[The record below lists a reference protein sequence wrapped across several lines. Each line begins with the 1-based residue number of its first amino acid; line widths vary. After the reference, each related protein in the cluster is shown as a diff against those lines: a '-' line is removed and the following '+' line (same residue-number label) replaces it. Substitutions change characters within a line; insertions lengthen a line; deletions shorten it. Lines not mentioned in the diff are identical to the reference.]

1 MKSKSGLRDFL
12 LEIGCEELP
21 ADYMPGA
28 LDWNYPQGMGL
39 SVAASFVLDQN
50 KIAWKELRTF
60 GTPRRLVLLVS
71 GIEPQVH
78 EAIEGPPLSVA
89 FDAEGKPTRAAEAF
103 AQKCGVKVSQ
113 LIKKETNRG
122 PRLVSERSIP
132 VKQVL
137 AAAIPQILQKIAF
150 QKTMRWDS
158 SGARFARPVRWQ
170 LSLYGPGS
178 ATTFVGRPAAK
189 KPVRVTG
196 VSGYFSA
203 LKRSGIELE
212 QGQPLRRD
220 SDGTA
225 APIPFQCAKKEGL
238 RRKLEAAALKLGGR
252 LPDQTTEEFDG
263 LLNTVTFLS
272 EEPVV
277 GVGSFRPEYLDLPA
291 EVIETAMAKHLKLF
305 SVRAKNGGRLL
316 PKFLA
321 VLEGKPGKPAR
332 VMANMDRIIEARFTD
347 ARFFYEEDTK
357 ARLEGRAT
365 PLSMLT
371 FHEKLGSVSDRIP
384 RLERLM
390 RRITDQVKVEDPVR
404 ASIETAADLAKTDLV
419 TQMVR
424 EYPSLQGVIGS
435 HYARL
440 GGESDGVV
448 AALREQY
455 QPRAAGDPVPATALG
470 AVLSLADRLDALIG
484 YFGVGLKPT
493 GSADPYGLR
502 RLALGVVRILMEPPE
517 GVSFVGLS
525 IDTLVEGGIQ
535 SWGSRIKLDPAKL
548 KEELVSFLRERF
560 ETLSFVNRQR
570 DRSLIAAVLA
580 ADGKDFAGAHERLE
594 LLQSFWSQKQ
604 GPKRQMLERAA
615 KVAERT
621 GRIVE
626 SVRGTKLPPRADP
639 SVFREA
645 VEKELLEKWN
655 QIAPQVKSS
664 LDRRQFEQALRLYGD
679 LHPLVHRFFQ
689 EVFVMDEDLPLRHNR
704 LALMREIFQGLAA
717 GFADLSKLSL

>member
-1 MKSKSGLRDFL
+1 MANDFL

-21 ADYMPGA
+21 ADYMPGI
-28 LDWNYPQGMGL
+28 LDWDYPNSRGL
-39 SVAASFVLDQN
+39 STAAASVFSESG
-50 KIAWKELRTF
+50 IIWKELKTF

-78 EAIEGPPLSVA
+78 ESIEGPPLSVA
-89 FDAEGKPTRAAEAF
+89 FDAEGRPTRAAEAF
-103 AQKCGVKVSQ
+103 AQKCGAKVSQ

-137 AAAIPQILQKIAF
+137 AAAVPQIIQKIVF
-150 QKTMRWDS
+150 PKTMRWDA

-170 LSLYGPGS
+170 LSLYGAGS
-178 ATTFVGRPAAK
+178 AATFVGRPDARRS
-189 KPVRVTG
+189 VRFTG

-220 SDGTA
+220 PDGTA
-225 APIPFQCAKKEGL
+225 APIPFQRAKKEGL

-252 LPDQTTEEFDG
+252 LPDQTTEEFDW

-272 EEPVV
+272 EQPVV

-291 EVIETAMAKHLKLF
+291 EVLETAMAKHLKLF
-305 SVRAKNGGRLL
+305 SVRAKTGGKLL

-321 VLEGKPGKPAR
+321 VLEGKPGKPAM

-357 ARLEGRAT
+357 ARTEGRTT

-390 RRITDQVKVEDPVR
+390 RVITDQVKVEDHVR

-424 EYPSLQGVIGS
+424 EYPSLQGIVGS

-440 GGESDGVV
+440 SGESDGVV

-455 QPRAAGDPVPATALG
+455 QPRTAHDPVPATALG
-470 AVLSLADRLDALIG
+470 AVLGLADRLDALIG

-525 IDTLVEGGIQ
+525 IDTLVEQGIQ

-548 KEELVSFLRERF
+548 KEELISFLRERF
-560 ETLSFVNRQR
+560 ETLSFVNRQI

-594 LLQSFWSQKQ
+594 LLQSLWSQKQ
-604 GPKRQMLERAA
+604 GPQRQMLERAA

-621 GRIVE
+621 GRIVA
-626 SVRGTKLPPRADP
+626 SVRGTELPPRVDP
-639 SVFREA
+639 GAFREE
-645 VEKELLEKWN
+645 VEKELWEKWN

-664 LDRRQFEQALRLYGD
+664 LDRRQFEQALQIYGG
-679 LHPLVHRFFQ
+679 LHPIVHRFF
-689 EVFVMDEDLPLRHNR
+689 EKVFVMDEDPAVRQNR
-704 LALMREIFQGLAA
+704 LALLREIFAGLSEK
-717 GFADLSKLSL
+717 FADLSKLPLA

>member
-1 MKSKSGLRDFL
+1 MKKHRSQDFL

-21 ADYMPGA
+21 ADYMPGV
-28 LDWNYPQGMGL
+28 LDWDYPNSRGL
-39 SVAASFVLDQN
+39 SAAAASVLSESG
-50 KIAWKELRTF
+50 IVWTELKTF

-78 EAIEGPPLSVA
+78 ESIEGPPLSVA
-89 FDAEGKPTRAAEAF
+89 FDAEGRHTRAADAF

-122 PRLVSERSIP
+122 PRLVLDRSIP
-132 VKQVL
+132 VRPVL
-137 AAAIPQILQKIAF
+137 AAAVPQIIQKITF
-150 QKTMRWDS
+150 PKTMRWDS

-170 LSLYGPGS
+170 LSLVGS
-178 ATTFVGRPAAK
+178 GSGTTFTGRLDAR
-189 KPVRVTG
+189 KPVRFTG
-196 VSGYFSA
+196 VSGYFAA

-225 APIPFQCAKKEGL
+225 APVPFQRAKKEGL
-238 RRKLEAAALKLGGR
+238 RRKLEAAALRLGGR
-252 LPDQTTEEFDG
+252 LPDQTTEEFDW

-291 EVIETAMAKHLKLF
+291 EVLETAMAKHLKLF
-305 SVRAKNGGRLL
+305 SVRAKSGGRLL

-321 VLEGKPGKPAR
+321 VLEGKPAKPAM
-332 VMANMDRIIEARFTD
+332 VMANMDRILEARFTD

-357 ARLEGRAT
+357 ARTEGRTT

-390 RRITDQVKVEDPVR
+390 RRITDQVKVEDHVR

-424 EYPSLQGVIGS
+424 EYPSLQGVVGS

-440 GGESDGVV
+440 GGESDGVI

-455 QPRAAGDPVPATALG
+455 QPRTAHDPVPATALG
-470 AVLSLADRLDALIG
+470 AILSLADRLDALIG

-525 IDTLVEGGIQ
+525 IDTLVEQGIQ

-560 ETLSFVNRQR
+560 ETLSFVNRQV

-594 LLQSFWSQKQ
+594 LLISWWSQKQ
-604 GPKRQMLERAA
+604 GPQRQMLERAA

-621 GRIVE
+621 GRIVA
-626 SVRGTKLPPRADP
+626 SVRGTDLPPRVDP
-639 SVFREA
+639 GVLRDE
-645 VEKELLEKWN
+645 VEKELWEKWN

-664 LDRRQFEQALRLYGD
+664 LDRRQFEQALQIYGG
-679 LHPLVHRFFQ
+679 LQPIVHRFF
-689 EVFVMDEDLPLRHNR
+689 EKVFVMDEDPAVRKNR
-704 LALMREIFQGLAA
+704 LALLREIFAGLSEK
-717 GFADLSKLSL
+717 FADLSKLPLA